1 VNTSEKAYALY
12 KEIIDTKSAQTLWM
26 IRLGEI
32 FKKIRD
38 EKLYKHLDSECTTF
52 QEFTATP
59 EIGYQ
64 KSTVYSFIKIYEVY
78 IEKWEVTPETLCSI
92 GHRRLQ
98 MLLPLIDGD
107 PEEWLGRAQ
116 TWSDKD
122 FINAVREAKGRP
134 PMPDLPGSTA
144 LDTSGYDE
152 YVKSHPCILH
162 PKRTSER
169 AHFPRTVK
177 MGGKLTIPLCRE
189 CHAVYHDIGVDT
201 FFSIYK
207 VQIGKYFENLIA
219 HIFKED
225 K

>member
-1 VNTSEKAYALY
+1 MNKSEKAYALY
-12 KEIIDTKSAQTLWM
+12 KEIVDTKSAQTLWM
-26 IRLGEI
+26 IRLGEM

-38 EKLYKHLDSECTTF
+38 EKLYKYLDSECDTF
-52 QEFTATP
+52 QSFVATP

-78 IEKWEVTPETLCSI
+78 IEKWQVKPETLCNI

-98 MLLPLIDGD
+98 MLLPLIDGN

-116 TWSDKD
+116 TWGDKD
-122 FINAVREAKGRP
+122 FINAVRKAKGRE
-134 PMPDLPGSTA
+134 PMPDLQASTA
-144 LDTSGYDE
+144 LDFSGHDK

-162 PKRTSER
+162 SNRKSEG

-177 MGGKLTIPLCRE
+177 MGGKFKIPLCRE

-201 FFSIYK
+201 FFSLYK
-207 VQIGKYFENLIA
+207 GLIGIYFEKLIA
-219 HIFKED
+219 HMFKE